1 MASQRVE
8 FVKVF
13 AAVFGLAMA
22 VSTVNVS
29 VTRAEPSQQTAR
41 EMLQDGIDALNER
54 QSALAAQL
62 FEQLI
67 LAYPGTSESLRAERE
82 LSALNS
88 PPTASDGPE
97 DAPEAGV
104 GKLNRR
110 RESES
115 DLRKR
120 FTVDAGDRVFFAEN
134 SAVIGGRARAV
145 LESQARWL
153 AALPDLRVTI
163 IGRADDGG
171 PADGAVALSIKR
183 AEAVRDKLIASGVA
197 APRILID
204 GRGASDPIATCQT
217 PLCQAQNR
225 HAETLIGG
233 GIVTGSDTGPD
244 NGPDNGLE
252 ERLSKSRAGGAKIGD
267 VSGGATVSR

>member
-1 MASQRVE
+1 MAIQRAE

-13 AAVFGLAMA
+13 AVAIGLAMA
-22 VSTVNVS
+22 VSTVHVS
-29 VTRAEPSQQTAR
+29 GTRADSSQQTAS
-41 EMLQDGIDALNER
+41 EMLQDGLDALAER
-54 QSALAAQL
+54 QSALATQL

-67 LAYPGTSESLRAERE
+67 LAYPGTSESLAAERE
-82 LSALNS
+82 LSALGAQ
-88 PPTASDGPE
+88 PAASDMPE

-104 GKLNRR
+104 GKLNRSR
-110 RESES
+110 VSLS
-115 DLRKR
+115 DQRKR

-153 AALPDLRVTI
+153 VAVPDLKVTI

-171 PADGAVALSIKR
+171 PADGAIELSTRR
-183 AEAVRDKLIASGVA
+183 AEAVRDKLIAGGVA
-197 APRILID
+197 APRILIE
-204 GRGASDPIATCQT
+204 GRGTSDPIATCKT

-225 HAETLIGG
+225 HAETFIGG
-233 GIVTGSDTGPD
+233 GVVSGSEISPVD
-244 NGPDNGLE
+244 GLE
-252 ERLSKSRAGGAKIGD
+252 GRIPKSRAGGATIGT